1 MKILFVCYE
10 FPSPVEAGSH
20 RVLHSVRHLAEKY
33 GHDIT
38 LVSFKL
44 PGMENADLSKYCRFE
59 PIEIA
64 LRFGFESPAAILSA
78 LKHVLRPRNLFSKYP
93 AFCNYSYSD
102 RMAKKVRELIDS
114 NKFDVMALDTPQ
126 MICYTDKR
134 VPSVLLEAFAISEM
148 TLNQYKLERNWLKK
162 AVRLLYHYQTRNYA
176 ETYRKVRACVA
187 VSSQQRDAVKVHRP
201 DLDITVIPHGVDVD
215 YFHAVEPEADFP
227 CLVISGSMSG
237 IRNETAV
244 LHFYHQIF
252 TRIKAGVPDVKLYI
266 VGRNP
271 GEKIRSLAQ
280 DAAVVVT
287 GYVEDLRPYL
297 SRAWVVVAPL
307 QEGFG
312 VKIRVL
318 QAMAV
323 GKPVVAT
330 SVVST
335 GIDVSSGENIILADE
350 PSEFA
355 DGVIKLLNDKVL
367 RGRLGSKA
375 RLLMETEHHWEK
387 LTDRLN
393 EVLEKAAGAK
403 TSPEGK

>member
-10 FPSPVEAGSH
+10 FPSPVEAGSL
-20 RVLHSVRHLAEKY
+20 RVLHSVRYLAEKY

-44 PGMENADLSKYCRFE
+44 PGMENADLNNYCHFE
-59 PIEIA
+59 TVEIA
-64 LRFGFESPAAILSA
+64 RRPGFESPGAMLSA
-78 LKHVLRPRNLFSKYP
+78 LRQVLRPRHLLSEYP
-93 AFCNYSYSD
+93 AFYYYSYSE
-102 RMAKKVRELIDS
+102 RMAEKVSELIDN

-126 MICYTDKR
+126 MICYTDER
-134 VPSVLLEAFAISEM
+134 VPPVLLETFAISEM
-148 TLNQYKLERNWLKK
+148 ALNQYQLERNWLKK
-162 AVRLLYHYQTRNYA
+162 AVRLLYYYQTRNYA
-176 ETYRKVRACVA
+176 ETYRKVKACVA
-187 VSSQQRDAVKVHRP
+187 VSSQQKDAVKAHSP
-201 DLDITVIPHGVDVD
+201 DLDITVIPHGIDAD
-215 YFHAVEPEADFP
+215 YLHAVEPEAEFP

-237 IRNETAV
+237 LRNETVV
-244 LHFYHQIF
+244 LHFYREIF
-252 TRIKAGVPDVKLYI
+252 ARIRARVPDVKLYI

-271 GEKIRSLAQ
+271 GEKIRSLAK

-287 GYVEDLRPYL
+287 GYVDDLRPYL

-330 SVVST
+330 SMVST
-335 GIDVSSGENIILADE
+335 GIDVSSGENIILADV
-350 PSEFA
+350 PLEFA
-355 DGVIKLLNDKVL
+355 DRVIELLNDKEL
-367 RGRLGSKA
+367 RERLGSEA
-375 RLLMETEHHWEK
+375 RRLMETNHNWEK
-387 LTDRLN
+387 LTDKLN